1 MKRLAAAFLS
11 ILFVAVPALLGATA
25 QAQEQ
30 PRLRVDIAGFS
41 PRVITSSATELTVA
55 GKITNVGDRRISR
68 AQVRLELGER
78 QTTER
83 QVTDVLA
90 GGVFKAT
97 PLSEFTT
104 VAESLEPGQSAPM
117 TVTVNLTGSKA
128 AQFAKTGVY
137 PLLVNVNG
145 TPDFGGAARLGAVSL
160 LLPVLS
166 SPGKQAGSHSGGPS
180 VTLLWPITDTVPHV
194 YSAAYGGALTLS
206 DETLADELGPDG
218 RLTAL
223 VSAARTAIQA
233 DTKLGTALCFAIDPD
248 LLATV
253 NAMSNGY
260 QAHTDAGTV
269 AGKGTNAAK
278 AWLAS
283 LRTLVTGR
291 CVIAMPFADADLNA
305 LTGITRDGTA
315 DTDLFTRATTA
326 SDTFTQVLGV
336 TPQSGVLWPDGM
348 PNEAAM
354 AALPQ
359 AGIKTVLTDAGGLQA
374 TGAGGGGGVTVQ
386 GSTVRAQPTDSL
398 ITAALTGVPA
408 AAGSVTTAATDQPA
422 VASQNGLGA
431 LAFRAG
437 LGQPNAENPNHLL
450 VAPPRRWDVPAAE
463 LSAYLEQISTFL
475 SSGLVTASGLTQL
488 LAADPTGSGS
498 VGESGQGPAAG
509 VDPSVTAALSRL
521 DDQAVGLTSAMTID
535 PTKRVKPED
544 VVLPVRDALLRGAS
558 AAWRGT
564 SAEVATTNAQAD
576 VAAISGQV
584 TVQQPKQ
591 TIALASGA
599 SPLPVYVSNDL
610 PVGINARISI
620 NNNTGLRPEQA
631 QASFFPAKA
640 NRNQY
645 VPVEALRA
653 GRFSVDVSL
662 STPAGTPL
670 GSAARFELTS
680 TEYGAIT
687 IIATVV
693 AGVALLLLASRRIY
707 RRVKDARAGRVV
719 TD

>member
-30 PRLRVDIAGFS
+30 PRLRVDISGFS
-41 PRVITSSATELTVA
+41 PRVVTSSATTLTVA

-83 QVTDVLA
+83 QLTDVLA

-97 PLSEFTT
+97 PLTDFTT
-104 VAESLEPGQSAPM
+104 VADSLEPGQSAPM
-117 TVTVNLTGSKA
+117 DVTVNLTGSKA
-128 AQFAKTGVY
+128 AQFGKAGVY

-160 LLPVLS
+160 LLPVM
-166 SPGKQAGSHSGGPS
+166 GKQGSHSGGPS

-206 DETLADELGPDG
+206 DERLADELAPGG
-218 RLTAL
+218 RLSAL
-223 VSAARTAIQA
+223 VSAARTAIQ
-233 DTKLGTALCFAIDPD
+233 DDSKIGTALCFAIDPD

-269 AGKGTNAAK
+269 AGKGVDAAK
-278 AWLAS
+278 TWLAS
-283 LRTLVTGR
+283 LRTLVDNR

-305 LTGITRDGTA
+305 LTSLTRGGAA
-315 DTDLFTRATTA
+315 DTDLFTRATAA
-326 SDTFTQVLGV
+326 SPIFTQLLGV
-336 TPQSGVLWPDGM
+336 TPQTGVLWPDGA

-354 AALPQ
+354 AALPK
-359 AGIKTVLTDAGGLQA
+359 AGIKSLITA
-374 TGAGGGGGVTVQ
+374 TSGSQPSGGGVTVQ
-386 GSTVRAQPTDSL
+386 GSTVRVQPADSL
-398 ITAALTGVPA
+398 IAAALAGVPA
-408 AAGSVTTAATDQPA
+408 AAGSVATPAPGLPA

-437 LGQPNAENPNHLL
+437 LGQSAGQRADHLL
-450 VAPPRRWDVPAAE
+450 VAPPRRWDVPATE
-463 LSAYLEQISTFL
+463 LSAYLRQISTYL
-475 SSGLVTASGLTQL
+475 GSGLVTATGLPQL

-498 VGESGQGPAAG
+498 VGDGGQDTAAG

-521 DDQAVGLTSAMTID
+521 DDQVTGLTSAMTID

-544 VVLPVRDALLRGAS
+544 VVAPVQDALLRGAS

-564 SAEVATTNAQAD
+564 SADVATTNAQAD
-576 VAAISGQV
+576 LAVISGQV
-584 TVQQPKQ
+584 TVEQPKQ

-620 NNNTGLRPEQA
+620 DNNTGLRPEQA

-645 VPVEALRA
+645 IPVEALRA

-687 IIATVV
+687 IIATVA

>member
-11 ILFVAVPALLGATA
+11 ILFVAAPALLGATA

-41 PRVITSSATELTVA
+41 PRVITSSATTLSVS

-83 QVTDVLA
+83 QLTEVLA

-104 VAESLEPGQSAPM
+104 VADSLEPGQSAPM

-128 AQFAKTGVY
+128 AQFAKAGVY

-166 SPGKQAGSHSGGPS
+166 GPGKQAASHSGGPS

-194 YSAAYGGALTLS
+194 YSAAYGGVLTLS

-233 DTKLGTALCFAIDPD
+233 DSKLGTSLCFAIDPD

-260 QAHTDAGTV
+260 QAHTDSGTV
-269 AGKGTNAAK
+269 PGKGTDAAK

-291 CVIAMPFADADLNA
+291 CVIATPFADADLNA
-305 LTGITRDGTA
+305 LTTITRGDAT
-315 DTDLFTRATTA
+315 DTDLFTRATAA
-326 SDTFTQVLGV
+326 SATFTQVLGV
-336 TPQSGVLWPDGM
+336 TPQSGVLWPDGA

-354 AALPQ
+354 TALPQ
-359 AGIKTVLTDAGGLQA
+359 AGIKTVLTDAGRLQP
-374 TGAGGGGGVTVQ
+374 TGAGGGVTVQ

-398 ITAALTGVPA
+398 ITAALAGVPA
-408 AAGSVTTAATDQPA
+408 AAGSVTTATTDQPA

-437 LGQPNAENPNHLL
+437 LGQPNAERPNHLL

-463 LSAYLEQISTFL
+463 LGAYLQQISAFL
-475 SSGLVTASGLTQL
+475 NSGLVTATGLPQL

-498 VGESGQGPAAG
+498 VGDGGQGPAAG
-509 VDPSVTAALSRL
+509 LDPSVTAGLSRL
-521 DDQAVGLTSAMTID
+521 DDQTADLTSAMIVD

-544 VVLPVRDALLRGAS
+544 VVAPIRDALLRGAS

-576 VAAISGQV
+576 LAAVSGQV

-610 PVGINARISI
+610 PVGINATITI

-631 QASFFPAKA
+631 QAWFFPAKG

-645 VPVEALRA
+645 IPVEALRA

-707 RRVKDARAGRVV
+707 RRVKDGRAGRVV

>member
-30 PRLRVDIAGFS
+30 PRLRVDIAAFS
-41 PRVITSSATELTVA
+41 PRVITSSATTLTVA

-83 QVTDVLA
+83 QLTDVLA

-104 VAESLEPGQSAPM
+104 VADSLEPGQSAPM
-117 TVTVNLTGSKA
+117 TVTVNLTGTKA

-166 SPGKQAGSHSGGPS
+166 GPGKQAGSHPGAPS
-180 VTLLWPITDTVPHV
+180 VTLLWPITDAVPHV

-206 DETLADELGPDG
+206 DESLADELGPSG
-218 RLTAL
+218 RLSAL
-223 VSAARTAIQA
+223 VSSARTAIQ
-233 DTKLGTALCFAIDPD
+233 DDSKLGTAMCFAIDPD

-260 QAHTDAGTV
+260 QAHTDSGTV
-269 AGKGTNAAK
+269 AGKGADAAK
-278 AWLAS
+278 TWLAA

-305 LTGITRDGTA
+305 LTAVTRGGATDA
-315 DTDLFTRATTA
+315 DLFTRATAA
-326 SDTFTQVLGV
+326 SPTFTQVLGV
-336 TPQSGVLWPDGM
+336 TPQSGVLWPDGA

-359 AGIKTVLTDAGGLQA
+359 AGIKTVLTDAGRLQA
-374 TGAGGGGGVTVQ
+374 TGSGGGVTVQ

-408 AAGSVTTAATDQPA
+408 AAGSVATAATGQPA
-422 VASQNGLGA
+422 VGTQNGLGA

-437 LGQPNAENPNHLL
+437 LGQPNAQRPDHLL

-463 LSAYLEQISTFL
+463 LGAYLGQISAYLSG
-475 SSGLVTASGLTQL
+475 GLVTATGLTQL

-498 VGESGQGPAAG
+498 VGDGGQGPAAD
-509 VDPSVTAALSRL
+509 VDQSVTAALSRL
-521 DDQAVGLTSAMTID
+521 DDQAAGLTSAMTID

-544 VVLPVRDALLRGAS
+544 VVAPVRDALLRGAS

-576 VAAISGQV
+576 LAAVSGQV
-584 TVQQPKQ
+584 TVEQPKQ

-610 PVGINARISI
+610 PVGINARISL

-631 QASFFPAKA
+631 QAWFFPAKG

-645 VPVEALRA
+645 IPVEALRA

-707 RRVKDARAGRVV
+707 RRIKDARAGRVV